1 MCGIVATFARSGR
14 VSAEALER
22 ATQCVAYRGPDL
34 RRHWVAAHGRT
45 GLGHARLSLIDL
57 TTGSQPMANE
67 DEMLRVVCNGE
78 FYGFERIRGELE
90 ARGHRFRTRSDTEIA
105 LHLYEEHGVDCVHH
119 LRGEFAFVIWDE
131 HRGRL
136 LAYRDRFGIKPLF
149 YSVFGDTLYLASE
162 VKALFAAGVPA
173 RWDRESV
180 HQHLFVSMDQ
190 DRTLFGGVF
199 QVPPGHYLLADD
211 AGCSVVR
218 YWDLDYP
225 CGSARA
231 RELTEAEH
239 VEELR
244 AALDEAVRIRLRAD
258 VPVGCLLSGG
268 IDSSA
273 VLGLAM
279 QHVSRPLH
287 AFTVSFDHAVYDEA
301 PLARETAAY
310 LGADLEVLRVTSAD
324 FAAHFTDAI
333 YHGETLGYNAH
344 GVARYLLSR
353 AVHRASYRV
362 VLAGEGG
369 DELFAGYVFAQQ
381 DLLWG
386 QGAAPPP
393 PAGISLAGARAEL
406 GFDSSFLR
414 ALAEM
419 RAIFGALLDRGFAAE
434 FRGRDPYRDFV
445 RRLDVAGQLAG
456 RERPLQ
462 SLYLWCKSVFAN
474 YVLAAERL
482 DMAHAVEVRLP
493 LLDHVLFAR
502 VRDVPL
508 PLLIRSMQEKYVLR
522 EAARPVLTD
531 AVYRRSKQPF
541 TSPPFTLDTTNPL
554 YELVEDTLRGPALGA
569 VPFFNR
575 TTVAAL
581 LDSLPR
587 MPESH
592 RTRLDPALLMILSA
606 CVLQERFGLSG

>member
-1 MCGIVATFARSGR
+1 VCGIVATFAPSGK
-14 VSAEALER
+14 VSSAALAR
-22 ATQCVAYRGPDL
+22 ATRCVAHRGPDL
-34 RRHWVAAHGRT
+34 QRQWVAPHGRT

-67 DEMLRVVCNGE
+67 DEMVRIVCNGE
-78 FYGFERIRGELE
+78 FYDFERIRGELE

-105 LHLYEEHGVDCVHH
+105 LHLYEEHGVDCIDR

-162 VKALFAAGVPA
+162 VKALFVAGVPA

-180 HQHLFVSMDQ
+180 YQHLFVSMDQ
-190 DRTLFGGVF
+190 DRTLFGGVS
-199 QVPPGHYLLADD
+199 QVPPGHYLVADA
-211 AGCSVVR
+211 AGLRVVR

-225 CGSARA
+225 CGSARS
-231 RELTEAEH
+231 RDLTEAEH

-244 AALDEAVRIRLRAD
+244 AALDEAVRVRLRAD

-273 VLGLAM
+273 VLGIAM
-279 QHVSRPLH
+279 QHVSRPIQ

-301 PLARETAAY
+301 PVARETAAH
-310 LGADLEVLRVTSAD
+310 LGAELEVLRVTYAD
-324 FAAHFTDAI
+324 FAEHFADAI

-353 AVHRASYRV
+353 AVHRAGYKV

-381 DLLWG
+381 DVLAGLN
-386 QGAAPPP
+386 ATPPP
-393 PAGISLAGARAEL
+393 PAGVSLGGARGVL
-406 GFDSSFLR
+406 GFDSAFLG

-419 RAIFGALLDRGFAAE
+419 RAIFSALIDRGFAAE
-434 FRGRDPYRDFV
+434 FRGCDPYRSFV
-445 RRLDVAGQLAG
+445 ERLDVTGQLAG

-508 PLLIRSMQEKYVLR
+508 PLLIRSMQEKYILR
-522 EAARPVLTD
+522 EAARPVLTET
-531 AVYRRSKQPF
+531 VYRRTKQPF
-541 TSPPFTLDTTNPL
+541 TSPPFTLNTSNPL
-554 YELVEDTLRGPALGA
+554 YGMVEDTLRGPALAA

-575 TTVAAL
+575 STVVAL